1 MKIGIIGAGYSGLTI
16 AKELIKKGQDVTIFE
31 KQSYVG
37 GMVDTIEICG
47 TRLEKYY
54 RHIFKSDKEAI
65 KLIKDMGLEDELIWP
80 ATKMGYLTNKIPYL
94 FGTPISLLK
103 FKPLNFVQKLR
114 FGFNVIHI
122 KLINDYKKIEKVTAE
137 KWLKDRIGDN
147 IYSKVWEPL
156 LISKFGEKKDKVSM
170 AWLWGKIKLRST
182 SSTPEGE
189 QLGYIKESY
198 QKLTDKFY
206 KYLIDKGVNINL
218 NTSVN
223 EVLKENNKYIVKYSN
238 NNQEEKDEF
247 DIIVSTIDYKGFEKI
262 FDKYMEKEEKQKIQK
277 VNYTSA
283 RTMMIVTNKSL
294 TPFYWLNIGDNDIP
308 FGGIIEH
315 TNFIDKS
322 NYDNNHIIY
331 ISNYMTEDNKL
342 YNLSKE
348 ELLKEYMKHLT
359 KINKE
364 FTMEN
369 VKDYYVFDEKYAQPI
384 IECNYSD
391 YIMEDKLKNEK
402 IYLCT
407 MPQIYPEDRGMNYAI
422 KSGMNIANKIIEEN
436 KYEGLTNESKK
447 DKKNTISNT
456 I

>member
-16 AKELIKKGQDVTIFE
+16 AKELEKNGQDVTIFE
-31 KQSYVG
+31 KNNYVG
-37 GMVDTIEICG
+37 GMVDTVEICG

-54 RHIFKSDKEAI
+54 RHIFKSDREAI
-65 KLIKDMGLEDELIWP
+65 KLIKEMGLENELIWP
-80 ATKMGYLTNKIPYL
+80 ATKMGYLTNKRAYL

-103 FKPLNFVQKLR
+103 YKPLKLIQKLR

-122 KLINDYKKIEKVTAE
+122 KLINDYKKLEKVTAE
-137 KWLKDRIGDN
+137 KWLKDRIGDKV
-147 IYSKVWEPL
+147 YSQVWEPL
-156 LISKFGEKKDKVSM
+156 LISKFGEKKDQISM

-189 QLGYIKESY
+189 QLGYIKGSY
-198 QKLTDKFY
+198 QKLTDNFY
-206 KYLIDKGVNINL
+206 KYLL
-218 NTSVN
+218 NKNVDIKLETSVK
-223 EVLKENNKYIVKYSN
+223 EVIKDNDKYIVKYN
-238 NNQEEKDEF
+238 RNEKEEKEEF
-247 DIIVSTIDYKGFEKI
+247 DVIVSTIDYKGFEKL
-262 FDKYMEKEEKQKIQK
+262 FNKYMNEEEKQKIQK

-283 RTMMIVTNKSL
+283 RTMMIVANKSFS
-294 TPFYWLNIGDNDIP
+294 PFYWLNIGDNDIP

-322 NYDNNHIIY
+322 NYENNHILY

-342 YNLSKE
+342 YNVSKE
-348 ELLKEYMKHLT
+348 ELLKEYMKSLT

-369 VKDYYVFDEKYAQPI
+369 IKDYYVFDEKYAQPI
-384 IECNYSD
+384 IECNYSE
-391 YIMEDKLKNEK
+391 YIMNDKLEKEK

-422 KSGMNIANKIIEEN
+422 KLGSKVANEVLEQINKREKNNEN
-436 KYEGLTNESKK
+436 
-447 DKKNTISNT
+447 
-456 I
+456 

>member
-1 MKIGIIGAGYSGLTI
+1 MKIGIIGAGYTGLTI
-16 AKELIKKGQDVTIFE
+16 AKELVEKGQDVTIFE
-31 KQSYVG
+31 KQPYVG
-37 GMVDTIEICG
+37 GMVNTIEIFN

-65 KLIKDMGLEDELIWP
+65 KLIKEMGLESELIWP
-80 ATKMGYLTNKIPYL
+80 ATKMGYLSNKKPYL

-103 FKPLNFVQKLR
+103 FKPLNLIQKLR

-122 KLINDYKKIEKVTAE
+122 KLINDYKKLEKVTAE
-137 KWLKDRIGDN
+137 KWLKDRIGDKV
-147 IYSKVWEPL
+147 YSQVWEPL
-156 LISKFGEKKDKVSM
+156 LISKFGEEKDQISM

-189 QLGYIKESY
+189 QLGYIKGSY
-198 QKLTDKFY
+198 QKLTDKLY
-206 KYLIDKGVNINL
+206 EYLLNKNVNIKL
-218 NTSVN
+218 ETSVK
-223 EVLKENNKYIVKYSN
+223 EITKENDKYIVKYTRN
-238 NNQEEKDEF
+238 EKEEKEEF
-247 DIIVSTIDYKGFEKI
+247 DVIVSTIDYKGFEKL
-262 FDKYMEKEEKQKIQK
+262 FDKYMNEEEKQKIQK

-283 RTMMIVTNKSL
+283 RTMMIVANKSFS
-294 TPFYWLNIGDNDIP
+294 PFYWLNIGDNDIP

-322 NYDNNHIIY
+322 NYDNNHILY

-342 YNLSKE
+342 YNVSKE
-348 ELLKEYMKHLT
+348 ELLKEYMKSLT

-369 VKDYYVFDEKYAQPI
+369 IKDYYVFDEKYAQPI
-384 IECNYSD
+384 IECNYSE
-391 YIMEDKLKNEK
+391 YIMNDKLEKEK

-422 KSGMNIANKIIEEN
+422 KSGVNLANKILEEN
-436 KYEGLTNESKK
+436 K
-447 DKKNTISNT
+447 
-456 I
+456 

>member
-16 AKELIKKGQDVTIFE
+16 AKELEENGQEVTIFE
-31 KQSYVG
+31 KNDYVG
-37 GMVDTIEICG
+37 GMVDTVEICG

-54 RHIFKSDKEAI
+54 RHIFKSDREAI
-65 KLIKDMGLEDELIWP
+65 KLIKEMGLENELIWP
-80 ATKMGYLTNKIPYL
+80 ATKMGYLTNKRPYL

-122 KLINDYKKIEKVTAE
+122 KLINDYKKLEKVTAE
-137 KWLKDRIGDN
+137 KWLKDRIGDKV
-147 IYSKVWEPL
+147 YSQVWEPL
-156 LISKFGEKKDKVSM
+156 LISKFGEKKDQISM

-189 QLGYIKESY
+189 QLGYIKGSY
-198 QKLTDKFY
+198 QRLTDRLY
-206 KYLIDKGVNINL
+206 EYLVEKGVKIKLKTKIQSIEKL
-218 NTSVN
+218 NEKYVIKYQN
-223 EVLKENNKYIVKYSN
+223 EN
-238 NNQEEKDEF
+238 EEKF
-247 DIIVSTIDYKGFEKI
+247 DIVISTINYKDFVKI
-262 FDKYMEKEEKQKIQK
+262 FDKFITEEEKQKIQK

-283 RTMMIVTNKSL
+283 RTMMIVVNKSFS
-294 TPFYWLNIGDNDIP
+294 PFYWLNIGDNDIP

-322 NYDNNHIIY
+322 NYDNNHILY

-342 YNLSKE
+342 YNVSKE
-348 ELLKEYMKHLT
+348 ELLKEYMKSLT

-369 VKDYYVFDEKYAQPI
+369 VKEYHVYDEKYAQPI
-384 IECNYSD
+384 IECNYSN
-391 YIMEDKLKNEK
+391 YIMEDKLKNEN

-422 KSGMNIANKIIEEN
+422 RLGNKIANEVLEQIDKRE
-436 KYEGLTNESKK
+436 
-447 DKKNTISNT
+447 KKNEN
-456 I
+456 

>member
-16 AKELIKKGQDVTIFE
+16 AKELEENGQEVTIFE
-31 KQSYVG
+31 KNDYVG
-37 GMVDTIEICG
+37 GMVDTVEICG

-54 RHIFKSDKEAI
+54 RHIFKSDREAI
-65 KLIKDMGLEDELIWP
+65 KLIKEMGLENELIWP
-80 ATKMGYLTNKIPYL
+80 ATKMGYLTNKRAYL

-103 FKPLNFVQKLR
+103 YKPLNLIQKLR

-122 KLINDYKKIEKVTAE
+122 KLINDYKKLEKVTAE
-137 KWLKDRIGDN
+137 KWLKDRIGDKV
-147 IYSKVWEPL
+147 YSQVWEPL
-156 LISKFGEKKDKVSM
+156 LISKFGEKKDQISM

-189 QLGYIKESY
+189 QLGYIKGSY
-198 QKLTDKFY
+198 QKLTDNFY
-206 KYLIDKGVNINL
+206 KYLL
-218 NTSVN
+218 NKNVDIKLETSVK
-223 EVLKENNKYIVKYSN
+223 EVIKDNDKYIVKYTRN
-238 NNQEEKDEF
+238 EKEEKEEF
-247 DIIVSTIDYKGFEKI
+247 DVIVSTIDYKDFEKL
-262 FDKYMEKEEKQKIQK
+262 FDKYMNEEEKQKIQK

-283 RTMMIVTNKSL
+283 RTMMIVADKSFS
-294 TPFYWLNIGDNDIP
+294 PFYWLNIGDNDIP

-322 NYDNNHIIY
+322 NYDNNHILY

-342 YNLSKE
+342 YNVSKE
-348 ELLKEYMKHLT
+348 ELLKEYMKSLT

-369 VKDYYVFDEKYAQPI
+369 VKEYHVYDEKYAQPI
-384 IECNYSD
+384 IECNYSN
-391 YIMEDKLKNEK
+391 YIMEDKLKNEN

-422 KSGMNIANKIIEEN
+422 RLGNKIANEVLEQIDKRE
-436 KYEGLTNESKK
+436 
-447 DKKNTISNT
+447 KKNEN
-456 I
+456 

>member
-1 MKIGIIGAGYSGLTI
+1 MKIGIIGAGYTGLTI
-16 AKELIKKGQDVTIFE
+16 AKELVEKGQDVTIFE
-31 KQSYVG
+31 KQPYVG
-37 GMVDTIEICG
+37 GMVNTIEIFN

-65 KLIKDMGLEDELIWP
+65 KLIKEMGLESELIWP
-80 ATKMGYLTNKIPYL
+80 ATKMGYLSNKKPYL

-103 FKPLNFVQKLR
+103 FKPLNLIQKLR

-122 KLINDYKKIEKVTAE
+122 KLINDYKKLEKVTAE
-137 KWLKDRIGDN
+137 KWLKDRIGDKV
-147 IYSKVWEPL
+147 YSQVWEPL
-156 LISKFGEKKDKVSM
+156 LISKFGEEKDQISM

-189 QLGYIKESY
+189 QLGYIKGSY
-198 QKLTDKFY
+198 QKLTDNFY
-206 KYLIDKGVNINL
+206 KYLL
-218 NTSVN
+218 NKNVDIKLETSVK
-223 EVLKENNKYIVKYSN
+223 EVTKENDKYIVKYTRN
-238 NNQEEKDEF
+238 EKEEKEEF
-247 DIIVSTIDYKGFEKI
+247 DVIVSTIDYKGFEKL
-262 FDKYMEKEEKQKIQK
+262 FDKYMNEEEKQKIQK

-283 RTMMIVTNKSL
+283 RTMMIVANKSF

-322 NYDNNHIIY
+322 NYDNNHILY

-342 YNLSKE
+342 YNVSKE
-348 ELLKEYMKHLT
+348 ELLKEYMKSLT

-369 VKDYYVFDEKYAQPI
+369 IKDYYVFDEKYAQPI
-384 IECNYSD
+384 IECNYSE
-391 YIMEDKLKNEK
+391 YIMNDKLEKEK

-422 KSGMNIANKIIEEN
+422 KSGVNLANKILEEN
-436 KYEGLTNESKK
+436 K
-447 DKKNTISNT
+447 
-456 I
+456 

>member
-16 AKELIKKGQDVTIFE
+16 AKELEEKGQEVTIFE
-31 KQSYVG
+31 RQPYVG
-37 GMVDTIEICG
+37 GMVDTIEIFD

-65 KLIKDMGLEDELIWP
+65 NLIKEMGLENELIWP
-80 ATKMGYLTNKIPYL
+80 ATKMGYLSNKKPYL

-103 FKPLNFVQKLR
+103 FKPLNLIQKLR

-122 KLINDYKKIEKVTAE
+122 KLINDYKKLEKVTAE
-137 KWLKDRIGDN
+137 KWLKDRIGDKV
-147 IYSKVWEPL
+147 YSQVWEPL
-156 LISKFGEKKDKVSM
+156 LISKFGEKKDQISM

-189 QLGYIKESY
+189 QLGYIKGSY
-198 QKLTDKFY
+198 QKLTDNFY
-206 KYLIDKGVNINL
+206 KYLL
-218 NTSVN
+218 NKNVDIKLETSVK
-223 EVLKENNKYIVKYSN
+223 EITKENDKYVVKYIRNEK
-238 NNQEEKDEF
+238 EEKEEF
-247 DIIVSTIDYKGFEKI
+247 DVIVSTIDYKGFEKL
-262 FDKYMEKEEKQKIQK
+262 FDKYMKEEEKRKIQK

-283 RTMMIVTNKSL
+283 RTMMIVANKSFS
-294 TPFYWLNIGDNDIP
+294 PFYWLNIGDNDIP

-322 NYDNNHIIY
+322 NYDNNHILY

-342 YNLSKE
+342 YNVSKE
-348 ELLKEYMKHLT
+348 ELLKEYMKSLT

-369 VKDYYVFDEKYAQPI
+369 IKDYYVFDEKYAQPI
-384 IECNYSD
+384 IECNYSE
-391 YIMEDKLKNEK
+391 YIMDDKLEK
-402 IYLCT
+402 ERIYLCT

-422 KSGMNIANKIIEEN
+422 KSGIKLANKVLEEN
-436 KYEGLTNESKK
+436 SKINK
-447 DKKNTISNT
+447 
-456 I
+456 

>member
-1 MKIGIIGAGYSGLTI
+1 MKIGIIGAGYTGLTI
-16 AKELIKKGQDVTIFE
+16 AKELVEKGQDVTIFE
-31 KQSYVG
+31 KQPYVG
-37 GMVDTIEICG
+37 GMVNTIEIFN

-65 KLIKDMGLEDELIWP
+65 KLIKEMGLESELIWP
-80 ATKMGYLTNKIPYL
+80 ATKMGYLSNKKPYL

-103 FKPLNFVQKLR
+103 FKPLNLIQKLR

-122 KLINDYKKIEKVTAE
+122 KLINDYKKLEKVTAE
-137 KWLKDRIGDN
+137 KWLKDRIGDKV
-147 IYSKVWEPL
+147 YSQVWEPL
-156 LISKFGEKKDKVSM
+156 LISKFGEEKDQISM

-189 QLGYIKESY
+189 QLGYIKGSY
-198 QKLTDKFY
+198 QKLTDKLY
-206 KYLIDKGVNINL
+206 KYLL
-218 NTSVN
+218 NKNVDIKLETSVK
-223 EVLKENNKYIVKYSN
+223 EVTKENDKYIVKYTRN
-238 NNQEEKDEF
+238 EKEEKEEF
-247 DIIVSTIDYKGFEKI
+247 DVIVSTIDYKGFEKL
-262 FDKYMEKEEKQKIQK
+262 FDKYMNEEEKQKIQK

-283 RTMMIVTNKSL
+283 RTMMIVANKSF

-322 NYDNNHIIY
+322 NYDNNHILY

-342 YNLSKE
+342 YNVSKE
-348 ELLKEYMKHLT
+348 ELLKEYMKSLT

-369 VKDYYVFDEKYAQPI
+369 IKDYYVFDEKYAQPI
-384 IECNYSD
+384 IECNYSE
-391 YIMEDKLKNEK
+391 YIMNDKLEKEK

-422 KSGMNIANKIIEEN
+422 KSGVNLANKILEEN
-436 KYEGLTNESKK
+436 K
-447 DKKNTISNT
+447 
-456 I
+456 

>member
-16 AKELIKKGQDVTIFE
+16 AKELEEKGQEVTIFE
-31 KQSYVG
+31 RQPYVG
-37 GMVDTIEICG
+37 GMVDTIEIFD

-65 KLIKDMGLEDELIWP
+65 NLIKEMGLENELIWP
-80 ATKMGYLTNKIPYL
+80 ATKMGYLSNKKPYL

-103 FKPLNFVQKLR
+103 FKPLNLIQKLR

-122 KLINDYKKIEKVTAE
+122 KLINDYKKLEKVTAE
-137 KWLKDRIGDN
+137 KWLKDRIGDKV
-147 IYSKVWEPL
+147 YSQVWEPL
-156 LISKFGEKKDKVSM
+156 LISKFGEKKDQISM

-189 QLGYIKESY
+189 QLGYIKGSY
-198 QKLTDKFY
+198 QKLTDNFY
-206 KYLIDKGVNINL
+206 KYLL
-218 NTSVN
+218 NKNVDIKLETSVK
-223 EVLKENNKYIVKYSN
+223 EVTKDNDKYIVKYTRN
-238 NNQEEKDEF
+238 EKEEKEEF
-247 DIIVSTIDYKGFEKI
+247 DVIVSTIDYKGFEKL
-262 FDKYMEKEEKQKIQK
+262 FDKYMNEEEKQKIQK

-283 RTMMIVTNKSL
+283 RTMMIVADKSFS
-294 TPFYWLNIGDNDIP
+294 PFYWLNIGDNDIP

-322 NYDNNHIIY
+322 NYENNHILY

-342 YNLSKE
+342 YNVSKE
-348 ELLKEYMKHLT
+348 ELLKEYMKSLT

-369 VKDYYVFDEKYAQPI
+369 IKDYYVFDEKYAQPI
-384 IECNYSD
+384 IECNYSE
-391 YIMEDKLKNEK
+391 YIMDDKLEK
-402 IYLCT
+402 ERIYLCT

-422 KSGMNIANKIIEEN
+422 RSGMNLANKILEEN
-436 KYEGLTNESKK
+436 K
-447 DKKNTISNT
+447 
-456 I
+456 